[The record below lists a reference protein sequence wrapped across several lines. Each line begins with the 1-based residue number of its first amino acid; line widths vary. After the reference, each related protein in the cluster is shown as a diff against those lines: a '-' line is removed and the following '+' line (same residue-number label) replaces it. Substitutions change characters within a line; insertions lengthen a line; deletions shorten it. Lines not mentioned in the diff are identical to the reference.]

1 MSSTRDFIWNRRKMM
16 RKTVCET
23 KRLKMVTTLEEDI
36 EFLYPKIFADEVVA
50 EFTFGETISL
60 EEAKAFMKKKF
71 NHDGIFG
78 FSPIIE
84 KSTQELIGYG
94 GILTFKHHNKPN
106 QYEFGYAF
114 AQEVWGLGYATEIA
128 LAQIETIKEQ
138 FPNADIM
145 ATVHPNNGASKRVLE
160 KVGMELMEASVVLG
174 KRGLRDIYGRV
185 GCFPMKTPS
194 KSNRKK

>member
-1 MSSTRDFIWNRRKMM
+1 M
-16 RKTVCET
+16 RKTICET

-36 EFLYPKIFADEVVA
+36 TFLYPKIFADEVVA

-60 EEAKAFMKKKF
+60 EEGKAFIKKKF
-71 NHDGIFG
+71 NHDGTFG

-106 QYEFGYAF
+106 QYEFGYAL

-145 ATVHPNNGASKRVLE
+145 ATVHPDNGASKRVLE
-160 KVGMELMEASVVLG
+160 KVGMELIEASVVLG
-174 KRGLRDIYGRV
+174 KRGLRDVYELL
-185 GCFPMKTPS
+185 
-194 KSNRKK
+194 